1 MRTGTRYGR
10 LARVGR
16 SILWVLKTSLVSI
29 VILGVITGLAWGG
42 FLVFAEIQRSFDSI
56 AVRVEANQSNL
67 ELLQSDVDA
76 LAEAG
81 TSQREQLGSLRDKT
95 AEQETQLTNITRQLD
110 SGLQRQGELLAAL
123 QEQVDAAV
131 GDQDKAAEDMAALG
145 SALVALQRDVNQNS
159 GRIDDLGGEVDA
171 LRAETETLGA
181 SVALVHE
188 AAVTNAQSGVG
199 DVQLTLAL
207 FRVWELT
214 ARASLRLVQNNVGL
228 ATADVEAAVRAM
240 DELLLLVPETEVEP
254 LQMVQARLA
263 LAFASLPD
271 DPALAA
277 RDLETAWDELDGVL
291 SARISPSATAKTATA
306 ASAAAADTITATPE
320 ATAQPT
326 PSPTP
331 TPASP

>member
-1 MRTGTRYGR
+1 
-10 LARVGR
+10 
-16 SILWVLKTSLVSI
+16 LKTSLVSI
-29 VILGVITGLAWGG
+29 VILGVIAGLVWGG

-67 ELLQSDVDA
+67 ELLRSDIDA
-76 LAEAG
+76 LAESGA
-81 TSQREQLGSLRDKT
+81 SQRELLGSLRDKT
-95 AEQETQLTNITRQLD
+95 AEQETQLANIARQLD

-123 QEQVDAAV
+123 QEQVDTAV

-145 SALVALQRDVNQNS
+145 SALVALQHDVNQNS

-181 SVALVHE
+181 NVALVHE
-188 AAVTNAQSGVG
+188 AAVTDAQSGAG

-240 DELLLLVPETEVEP
+240 DELLPLIPDTEVES

-271 DPALAA
+271 DPALAT
-277 RDLETAWDELDGVL
+277 RDLETAWDELDSVL
-291 SARISPSATAKTATA
+291 AARISLAPATETTTA
-306 ASAAAADTITATPE
+306 ATDAAAETITATPE
-320 ATAQPT
+320 ATAQPA
-326 PSPTP
+326 PTP